1 MPIEDIVPP
10 PELCAK
16 IPDGAFAESSLIWF
30 IWERNG
36 EVSGHVIPREMKDQF
51 ANALPM
57 ILAALHKEFPAPT
70 LEEILREM
78 AKHPHRFN
86 NLTCDAYE
94 EMDFGVT
101 AFVPYRGKPG
111 STLTEYRDGSGATAA
126 LKLYMHRS
134 EK

>member
-1 MPIEDIVPP
+1 MSKLDDLVPP
-10 PELCAK
+10 LELCK
-16 IPDGAFAESSLIWF
+16 QIPDGKFADSALVW
-30 IWERNG
+30 G
-36 EVSGHVIPREMKDQF
+36 GDQF
-51 ANALPM
+51 YQSIRVLPRGCQCVKLDAV
-57 ILAALHKEFPAPT
+57 ICPAPT

-78 AKHPHRFN
+78 AKYPHRFN

-126 LKLYMHRS
+126 LKLWLEVR
-134 EK
+134 K

>member
-1 MPIEDIVPP
+1 MSNLQDLVPP
-10 PELCAK
+10 LELCRQ
-16 IPDGAFAESSLIWF
+16 IPKGKFCSSLF
-30 IWERNG
+30 VWERVYG
-36 EVSGHVIPREMKDQF
+36 EGGGQYPPIVNLRRD
-51 ANALPM
+51 ALYRN
-57 ILAALHKEFPAPT
+57 IIAPAPT
-70 LEEILREM
+70 MEEILREM
-78 AKHPHRFN
+78 AKYPHRFN

-134 EK
+134 EA

>member
-1 MPIEDIVPP
+1 MKLEDLMPPL
-10 PELCAK
+10 ELCKQIPAGEFADSALAWMVL
-16 IPDGAFAESSLIWF
+16 PDGSLHPVFPI
-30 IWERNG
+30 IARN
-36 EVSGHVIPREMKDQF
+36 
-51 ANALPM
+51 ATLPDDDL
-57 ILAALHKEFPAPT
+57 IPAPT

-78 AKHPHRFN
+78 AKYPHRFN

-126 LKLYMHRS
+126 LKLWLEVS
-134 EK
+134 K